1 MDDDPDQTEL
11 DEVRRELRR
20 FAADDAAA
28 PEVPAEVTARVGAAL
43 RNAPSPRRR
52 FRFPRLR

>member
-1 MDDDPDQTEL
+1 MEDDPDQTEL

-20 FAADDAAA
+20 LAADDAAA
-28 PEVPAEVTARVGAAL
+28 PEVPADVTARVGAAL
-43 RNAPSPRRR
+43 RNAPSPRPR